1 MAEDERQ
8 ILAAAETLLNE
19 SINSQRSIYTQQ
31 NVTRTPDIIL
41 SEDLIAG
48 AMQNGRMSNVRRF
61 FCLFVTFDLL
71 LTFLMWLICT
81 MIAGESLES
90 AFMNQIVHYH
100 IKTSLFDIVFV
111 GDRDFKDFIFS
122 DGSDLQVYSVV
133 ALLCAA
139 SFGSLDYCSCKCH
152 NLLTTATTCAFL
164 IAKVFLFDWTICNQ
178 PVFQVLLILT
188 SFVLPWVEAWF
199 FDIRVLPQETQARN
213 WFRNFIDNE
222 REPLLRGVISE
233 SRQYTN
239 NEHAGTFFT
248 PMDSP
253 DHSDHEDENTRP
265 SSSRGFLKTNEVFP
279 SKPLP
284 KLTSEMIEDYK
295 RRANALVQ
303 NCHDLLQSKD
313 WQIQNIMTNGDI
325 IFYINRPKPEGR
337 ILKIVGMIE
346 APASIIVNRLFD
358 EVELLPTWNRLVTES
373 KKLQYIDENT
383 DIVYQATS
391 AQGGG
396 IIGARDFVILRH
408 RIHYGNY
415 YINSGTSVPLTSLPN
430 RNNVVRA
437 ENNLSCWAAERLPN
451 EENKCKFTWIIN
463 TNLKGWLPQ
472 KVVDKSMSTALIDF
486 MSYIRKYMDD
496 TQRSTA

>member
-48 AMQNGRMSNVRRF
+48 TMQNGRMSNVRRF

-100 IKTSLFDIVFV
+100 IKTSLFDIV
-111 GDRDFKDFIFS
+111 
-122 DGSDLQVYSVV
+122 VYSVV

-164 IAKVFLFDWTICNQ
+164 ITKVFLFDWTICNQ

-265 SSSRGFLKTNEVFP
+265 SSSRGFLKTNEAFP

-496 TQRSTA
+496 TQRST

>member
-139 SFGSLDYCSCKCH
+139 SFGSLDYCSFNNCH
-152 NLLTTATTCAFL
+152 NMCFFNCQS
-164 IAKVFLFDWTICNQ
+164 VLFDWTICNQ

-222 REPLLRGVISE
+222 REPLLRGVTSE

-265 SSSRGFLKTNEVFP
+265 SSSRGFLKTNEAFP

-358 EVELLPTWNRLVTES
+358 EVELLPTWNKLVTES

>member
-100 IKTSLFDIVFV
+100 IKTSLFDIV
-111 GDRDFKDFIFS
+111 
-122 DGSDLQVYSVV
+122 VYSVV

-139 SFGSLDYCSCKCH
+139 SFGSLDYCSY
-152 NLLTTATTCAFL
+152 
-164 IAKVFLFDWTICNQ
+164 
-178 PVFQVLLILT
+178 
-188 SFVLPWVEAWF
+188 
-199 FDIRVLPQETQARN
+199 
-213 WFRNFIDNE
+213 FIDNE
-222 REPLLRGVISE
+222 REPLLRGIISE

-239 NEHAGTFFT
+239 NEHTGTFFT

-265 SSSRGFLKTNEVFP
+265 SSSRGFLKTNEIFP

-415 YINSGTSVPLTSLPN
+415 YINSGTSIPLTSLPN

>member
-48 AMQNGRMSNVRRF
+48 TMQNGRMSNVRRF

-100 IKTSLFDIVFV
+100 IKTSLFDIVMAAICRFTV
-111 GDRDFKDFIFS
+111 LLLF
-122 DGSDLQVYSVV
+122 Y
-133 ALLCAA
+133 ALLH
-139 SFGSLDYCSCKCH
+139 LDH
-152 NLLTTATTCAFL
+152 WIIVALTTATTCAFL
-164 IAKVFLFDWTICNQ
+164 ITKVFLFDWTICNQ

-265 SSSRGFLKTNEVFP
+265 SSSRGFLKTNEAFP

-496 TQRSTA
+496 TQRST

>member
-139 SFGSLDYCSCKCH
+139 SFGSLDYCSY
-152 NLLTTATTCAFL
+152 
-164 IAKVFLFDWTICNQ
+164 
-178 PVFQVLLILT
+178 
-188 SFVLPWVEAWF
+188 
-199 FDIRVLPQETQARN
+199 
-213 WFRNFIDNE
+213 FIDNE

-265 SSSRGFLKTNEVFP
+265 SSSRGFLKTNETFP

>member
-139 SFGSLDYCSCKCH
+139 SFGSLDYCSFNNCH
-152 NLLTTATTCAFL
+152 NMCFFNCQS
-164 IAKVFLFDWTICNQ
+164 VLFDWTICNQ

-222 REPLLRGVISE
+222 REPLLRGVTSE

-265 SSSRGFLKTNEVFP
+265 SSSRGFLKTNEAFP

-358 EVELLPTWNRLVTES
+358 EVELLPTWNKLVTES

-408 RIHYGNY
+408 RIHYG
-415 YINSGTSVPLTSLPN
+415 L
-430 RNNVVRA
+430 
-437 ENNLSCWAAERLPN
+437 
-451 EENKCKFTWIIN
+451 KII
-463 TNLKGWLPQ
+463 
-472 KVVDKSMSTALIDF
+472 
-486 MSYIRKYMDD
+486 
-496 TQRSTA
+496 

>member
-100 IKTSLFDIVFV
+100 IKTSLFDIVMAAICRFTV
-111 GDRDFKDFIFS
+111 LLLF
-122 DGSDLQVYSVV
+122 Y
-133 ALLCAA
+133 ALLH
-139 SFGSLDYCSCKCH
+139 LDH
-152 NLLTTATTCAFL
+152 WIIVALTTATTCAFL

-265 SSSRGFLKTNEVFP
+265 SSSRGFLKTNETFP